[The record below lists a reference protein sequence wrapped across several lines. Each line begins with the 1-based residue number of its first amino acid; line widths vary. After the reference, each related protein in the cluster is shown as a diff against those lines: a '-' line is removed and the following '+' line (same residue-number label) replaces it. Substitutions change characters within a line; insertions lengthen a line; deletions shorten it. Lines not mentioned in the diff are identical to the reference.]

1 VVYVTENGSAISFK
15 ANGTTIN
22 SGNSITS
29 GEYDGY
35 ITFPVTSGKE
45 YYLFGESTK
54 IKIYGFNFV
63 VDGATAISTVNE
75 NKDVKEN
82 RNGVTYNLAGQVVDS
97 SYRGLVIINNKVVM
111 R

>member
-1 VVYVTENGSAISFK
+1 M
-15 ANGTTIN
+15 
-22 SGNSITS
+22 
-29 GEYDGY
+29 
-35 ITFPVTSGKE
+35 TSGKE
-45 YYLFGESTK
+45 YYLFGEATK